1 MVPYTF
7 TATATDPDVPANTLA
22 FSLIDA
28 PSGAA
33 IGRTSGVF
41 TWTPSEE
48 QGEPEAISRLR
59 FG

>member
-33 IGRTSGVF
+33 IGSTSGVF

-48 QGEPEAISRLR
+48 QGGTGRR
-59 FG
+59 FHV